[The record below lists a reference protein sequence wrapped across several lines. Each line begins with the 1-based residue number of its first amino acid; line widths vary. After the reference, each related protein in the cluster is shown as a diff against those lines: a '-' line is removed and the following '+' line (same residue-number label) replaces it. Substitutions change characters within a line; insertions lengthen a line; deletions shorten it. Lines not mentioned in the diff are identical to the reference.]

1 MHGTRMK
8 FSPPATW
15 CRRGLLLGCLW
26 MTAVSAQ
33 AQEIAQASPGAGSPP
48 SPAGQRVVVQAERL
62 PASLVSPRTGSLEPA
77 DSTVSMVELPSK
89 TLAAPGN
96 STLAAVLA
104 ALPSVG
110 ENFAAVGYYE
120 NFTIRG
126 FTLDMGSSFRVNGM
140 VVPGEW
146 QFPLE
151 ATSALQVTAGVAGS
165 SGGLVGAGGSLNQIT
180 PRGGQ
185 PVQARLEANGH
196 GGTLL
201 AASGGRSGSVLS
213 WRTTA
218 SWAKLQPPFPGAEG
232 QRSFLGVAVD
242 AVPHE
247 GLRLYLDLAL
257 QRRSQ
262 PVVPGFQLLG
272 GTTPPDLSVR
282 GVNLNA
288 QPWSRPFTNRGHLAM
303 LRVEGDGPSGWR
315 WEGAASRAQA
325 HIDDNLATPFG
336 CNTPPF
342 EFFCANGDYVLYDY
356 HASERR
362 TTSHQRFSISKL
374 FSVAGVPQE
383 WHAGLERIDREV
395 IQRDVYNATSYGDAG
410 LALSG
415 NIYRPEVVLPRPV
428 VAGVDRPP
436 VDSVQSTLNFG
447 YATTIGAWRSVLGLR
462 WTEIDAPG
470 DQPDTHRLLP
480 RWTLS
485 WQQGPSLT
493 VFASVSRGLA
503 FGSEAP
509 ATASNAGAVLAPRV
523 TRQVE
528 LGGRG
533 RIGETFQYSLT
544 AFETERPWEF
554 VEPMGSS
561 WAGRGAWVQRGRQR
575 HAGVEGGIEWT
586 FEANAKLEGRFSYID
601 AEGRGSELVGWDG
614 RPLQNIP
621 KAALHLSWEQRL
633 KGIPGLTY
641 GAALTA
647 RSSKPA
653 AADGSVRV
661 GGYAVVDLGLTWRVP
676 SAGPRITLD
685 LKVRNLADHRYWRD
699 AGQAYSA
706 DLLFPGGAR
715 SVSLALRLGGFE

>member
-1 MHGTRMK
+1 MRGTRLR
-8 FSPPATW
+8 FSSPATW
-15 CRRGLLLGCLW
+15 RRRELLLGFLW
-26 MTAVSAQ
+26 MTAVCAP
-33 AQEIAQASPGAGSPP
+33 AHEGAQASTGAGSPP

-62 PASLVSPRTGSLEPA
+62 PDSLVAPRTARLEPA
-77 DSTVSMVELPSK
+77 DSTVSLVELPSN
-89 TLAAPGN
+89 TLPAPGN

-126 FTLDMGSSFRVNGM
+126 FTLDMGSAFRVNGM

-151 ATSALQVTAGVAGS
+151 ATSVLQVTAGVAGS

-185 PVQARLEANGH
+185 PTQARLEADAH
-196 GGTLL
+196 GATLL

-218 SWAKLQPPFPGAEG
+218 SWATLRPPFPGAEG
-232 QRSFLGVAVD
+232 RRSFLGVAVD

-282 GVNLNA
+282 SVNLNA
-288 QPWSRPFTNRGHLAM
+288 QPWSRPFTNHGHLAM
-303 LRVEGDGPSGWR
+303 LRLEGDGPSGLK
-315 WEGAASRAQA
+315 WEAAASRAQA
-325 HIDDNLATPFG
+325 RIDDNLATPFG

-362 TTSHQRFSISKL
+362 TTSHRRFSVSKP

-383 WHAGLERIDREV
+383 WHAGLERIDRQV
-395 IQRDVYNATSYGDAG
+395 IQRDVYNATSYDDAG
-410 LALSG
+410 MALSG
-415 NIYRPEVVLPRPV
+415 NIYRPEVVLARPV
-428 VAGVDRPP
+428 AAGVDRPP
-436 VDSVQSTLNFG
+436 VDSAQSTLNLG
-447 YATTIGAWRSVLGLR
+447 HATTIGAWRSVLGLR

-470 DQPDTHRLLP
+470 DQPDARRLLP
-480 RWTLS
+480 RWTLL

-493 VFASVSRGLA
+493 LFASMARGLA

-509 ATASNAGAVLAPRV
+509 ATASNAGAILSPRV

-533 RIGETFQYSLT
+533 RVGETFQYSLT
-544 AFETERPWEF
+544 AFQTERPWEF
-554 VEPMGSS
+554 VEPLGSS

-575 HAGVEGGIEWT
+575 HAGVEGGIEW
-586 FEANAKLEGRFSYID
+586 ALEPTTRLQGRFSFID
-601 AEGRGSELVGWDG
+601 AKGRGSELAGWDG

-621 KAALHLSWEQRL
+621 RAALHLSWEERL
-633 KGIPGLTY
+633 KGMPGLTY
-641 GAALTA
+641 SAALTA

-653 AADGSVRV
+653 TADGSVRV
-661 GGYAVVDLGLTWRVP
+661 SGHAVVDLGLAWQIL
-676 SAGPRITLD
+676 SSGPRITLD
-685 LKVRNLADHRYWRD
+685 LAVRNLADRRYWRD

-706 DLLFPGGAR
+706 DLLFPGAAR
-715 SVSLALRLGGFE
+715 AVSAALRFDGFN

>member
-1 MHGTRMK
+1 MK
-8 FSPPATW
+8 FSSPAIW
-15 CRRGLLLGCLW
+15 HRKELLLSFLW
-26 MTAVSAQ
+26 MAAVSAQ
-33 AQEIAQASPGAGSPP
+33 AQEIAQASSAAGNLL

-62 PASLVSPRTGSLEPA
+62 PGSLVAPRTGRLEPA
-77 DSTVSMVELPSK
+77 DSTVSQVELTSN

-96 STLAAVLA
+96 STLASVLA

-126 FTLDMGSSFRVNGM
+126 FTLDLGSAFRVNGM

-151 ATSALQVTAGVAGS
+151 ATSVLQVTAGMAGS

-185 PVQARLEANGH
+185 PMQARLESDSH

-201 AASGGRSGSVLS
+201 TASGGRSASVLS

-218 SWAKLQPPFPGAEG
+218 SWAKLRPPFPGAEG

-242 AVPHE
+242 AVPFE
-247 GLRLYLDLAL
+247 RLRLYLDLAY
-257 QRRSQ
+257 QHRSQ

-272 GTTPPDLSVR
+272 GTTPPDFTVR

-288 QPWSRPFTNRGHLAM
+288 QPWSRPFTNQGHLTM
-303 LRVEGDGPSGWR
+303 LRMEGDGPGGLK
-315 WEGAASRAQA
+315 WEAAASRARA
-325 HIDDNLATPFG
+325 RIDDNLATPFG

-362 TTSHQRFSISKL
+362 TTSHQRFSISKS
-374 FSVAGVPQE
+374 FSGAGVPQE
-383 WHAGLERIDREV
+383 WHAGLERIDRQV
-395 IQRDVYNATSYGDAG
+395 VQRDVYNATIYDDAG
-410 LALSG
+410 LASSG
-415 NIYRPEVVLPRPV
+415 NIYWPGVVPPRPV
-428 VAGVDRPP
+428 ATGVDRPP
-436 VDSVQSTLNFG
+436 VDSVQSTLNLG
-447 YATTIGAWRSVLGLR
+447 HAATIGKWRSVLGLR
-462 WTEIDAPG
+462 WTAIDAPG
-470 DQPDTHRLLP
+470 NQPDAHRLLP

-493 VFASVSRGLA
+493 VFASVARGLE

-509 ATASNAGAVLAPRV
+509 ATASNAGAVLSPRV

-533 RIGETFQYSLT
+533 RFGETFQYSLT
-544 AFETERPWEF
+544 AFQTERPWEF
-554 VEPMGSS
+554 VEPLGNS
-561 WAGRGAWVQRGRQR
+561 WSGRGDWVQRGRQR
-575 HAGVEGGIEWT
+575 HTGVEGGIEWAFQPNT
-586 FEANAKLEGRFSYID
+586 KLAGRLSYID

-614 RPLQNIP
+614 RQLQNIP
-621 KAALHLSWEQRL
+621 KAALYLSWKQRL
-633 KGIPGLTY
+633 QAVPGLSY
-641 GAALTA
+641 SAALTA

-653 AADGSVRV
+653 TADGSVRV
-661 GGYAVVDLGLTWRVP
+661 GGYAMADLGLTWSTL

-685 LKVRNLADHRYWRD
+685 LAVRNLADRRYWRD

-706 DLLFPGGAR
+706 DLLFPGAAR
-715 SVSLALRLGGFE
+715 SVSIALRLDGFE

>member
-1 MHGTRMK
+1 MK
-8 FSPPATW
+8 FSHPATG
-15 CRRGLLLGCLW
+15 RRWELFLSFLCA
-26 MTAVSAQ
+26 TAVSAQ
-33 AQEIAQASPGAGSPP
+33 AEAIAQASSGAGSPAP
-48 SPAGQRVVVQAERL
+48 PAGQRVVVQAERL
-62 PASLVSPRTGSLEPA
+62 PASLVAPRTGSLEPA
-77 DSTVSMVELPSK
+77 DSTVSLIELPSS

-126 FTLDMGSSFRVNGM
+126 FTLDMGSAFRVNGL

-151 ATSALQVTAGVAGS
+151 ATSALQVSAGVAGS
-165 SGGLVGAGGSLNQIT
+165 GGGLVGAGGSLNQIT
-180 PRGGQ
+180 PRGGL
-185 PVQARLEANGH
+185 PLQARLEADAH

-201 AASGGRSGSVLS
+201 AVSGGRSGSLLS

-218 SWAKLQPPFPGAEG
+218 SLAKLRPPFPGAEG
-232 QRSFLGVAVD
+232 RRSFLGVALD

-288 QPWSRPFTNRGHLAM
+288 QPWSRPFTNDGQLAM
-303 LRVEGDGPSGWR
+303 LRVEGDGPGGLQ
-315 WEGAASRAQA
+315 WEAAASRAQA
-325 HIDDNLATPFG
+325 RIDDNLATPFG

-356 HASERR
+356 RASERR
-362 TTSHQRFSISKL
+362 TTSHQRFSVSKP

-383 WHAGLERIDREV
+383 WHAGVERIDRQV
-395 IQRDVYNATSYGDAG
+395 VQRDVYNATIYDDAG

-415 NIYRPEVVLPRPV
+415 NIYRPEVVLPQPV
-428 VAGVDRPP
+428 AAGVDRPP
-436 VDSVQSTLNFG
+436 ADSAQATLNLG
-447 YATTIGAWRSVLGLR
+447 HATTIGAWRSVLGLR
-462 WTEIDAPG
+462 WTAIDAPG
-470 DQPDTHRLLP
+470 DQPDARRLLP

-493 VFASVSRGLA
+493 VFASVARGLA

-509 ATASNAGAVLAPRV
+509 ATASNAGAVLSPRV

-533 RIGETFQYSLT
+533 RVGKTFHYSLT
-544 AFETERPWEF
+544 AFQTERPWEF
-554 VEPMGSS
+554 VEPQGSS

-575 HAGVEGGIEWT
+575 HAGVEGGIDWT
-586 FEANAKLEGRFSYID
+586 LEPNAKLQGRFSYID
-601 AEGRGSELVGWDG
+601 ARGRGSALVGWDG

-621 KAALHLSWEQRL
+621 KAALYFRWEQRL
-633 KGIPGLTY
+633 QAMPGLSY
-641 GAALTA
+641 SAALTA

-653 AADGSVRV
+653 TADGSVRV
-661 GGYAVVDLGLTWRVP
+661 GGYAVADLGLTWRTP
-676 SAGPRITLD
+676 SAGPRITVD
-685 LKVRNLADHRYWRD
+685 LAVHNVADRRYWRD

-706 DLLFPGGAR
+706 DLLFPGAAR
-715 SVSLALRLGGFE
+715 AVSVALRFEGFQ

>member
-1 MHGTRMK
+1 MMVP
-8 FSPPATW
+8 SPATS
-15 CRRGLLLGCLW
+15 CRQALLLGFLW
-26 MTAVSAQ
+26 MTIVSAQ
-33 AQEIAQASPGAGSPP
+33 AQAGAQASTGAGSPS

-62 PASLVSPRTGSLEPA
+62 PASLLAPRPGRLEPA
-77 DSTVSMVELPSK
+77 DSTVSLVELPSNR
-89 TLAAPGN
+89 LAAPGN

-126 FTLDMGSSFRVNGM
+126 FTLDMGSAFRVNGM

-151 ATSALQVTAGVAGS
+151 ATSVLQVTAGEAASG
-165 SGGLVGAGGSLNQIT
+165 GGLVSAGGSLNQIT

-185 PVQARLEANGH
+185 PMQARLEADAH

-218 SWAKLQPPFPGAEG
+218 SWAKLRPPFPGAEG
-232 QRSFLGVAVD
+232 RRSFLGVAVD

-247 GLRLYLDLAL
+247 RLRLYLDLAF

-288 QPWSRPFTNRGHLAM
+288 QPWSRPFTNHGQLAM
-303 LRVEGDGPSGWR
+303 LRVEGDGPSGLR
-315 WEGAASRAQA
+315 WEAAASRAQA
-325 HIDDNLATPFG
+325 RIDDNLATPFG

-362 TTSHQRFSISKL
+362 TTSHQRISVSKP
-374 FSVAGVPQE
+374 FRVAGVPQE
-383 WHAGLERIDREV
+383 WHAELERIDRQV
-395 IQRDVYNATSYGDAG
+395 IQRDVYNATSYDDAG

-415 NIYRPEVVLPRPV
+415 NIYRPEVVLPQPV
-428 VAGVDRPP
+428 AAGADRPP
-436 VDSVQSTLNFG
+436 ADRAQSTLNLG
-447 YATTIGAWRSVLGLR
+447 HATTIGAWRSVLGLR
-462 WTEIDAPG
+462 WTAIDAPG
-470 DQPDTHRLLP
+470 DQPDARRLLP
-480 RWTLS
+480 RWTLI
-485 WQQGPSLT
+485 WQQGSSLT
-493 VFASVSRGLA
+493 VFASVARGLA

-533 RIGETFQYSLT
+533 RVGETFQYSLT
-544 AFETERPWEF
+544 AFQSERPWEF
-554 VEPMGSS
+554 VEPLGSS
-561 WAGRGAWVQRGRQR
+561 WAGRGDWVQRGRQR
-575 HAGVEGGIEWT
+575 HTGVEGGIEWAL
-586 FEANAKLEGRFSYID
+586 EPNAKLEGRFSYID

-614 RPLQNIP
+614 RPSQNIP
-621 KAALHLSWEQRL
+621 KAALYLSWEQRL
-633 KGIPGLTY
+633 QAVPGLSY
-641 GAALTA
+641 SAALTA

-653 AADGSVRV
+653 TADGSVRV
-661 GGYAVVDLGLTWRVP
+661 GGYAVADLGLTWRPP

-685 LKVRNLADHRYWRD
+685 LAVRNLADRRYWRD

-706 DLLFPGGAR
+706 DLLFPGAAR
-715 SVSLALRLGGFE
+715 SVSIALRLDGFE